1 MKRYAKNVNILDLDF
16 IEICIADCL
25 RKKWKRKDVCVY
37 FCSLLKISKAKFR
50 QIAATN
56 RKFLIEK
63 AAILL
68 RKELATRKLKLP
80 LTWYRKKIDSSSHK
94 ERWIGIQN
102 IKQQFCDYVAVYGM
116 RDMLGRIGEFQCASI
131 PGRGP
136 IWGVKH
142 IKKWLKEKDSNYFV
156 KMDIKK
162 CFPSISHDKLLSL
175 VRKYLANDNLIW
187 LVDELVKSMADG
199 LSIGSYLSQYLCNFY
214 MSFLYHKVKEN
225 LFFERRGKKIPMVK
239 HLLIYMDDILLIGSN
254 SKMLLEASKRIVE
267 FIDKTLDLTV
277 KHFWSVTKLDDKR
290 FIDIMGFRIY
300 KTHITIRRRVF
311 LRIRRAYKRARKYRN
326 SVRLARKCNSYKG
339 HILHTDSLKFA
350 KRYHVYD
357 SARRARRLI
366 SNASKIRQRAA

>member
-1 MKRYAKNVNILDLDF
+1 
-16 IEICIADCL
+16 
-25 RKKWKRKDVCVY
+25 
-37 FCSLLKISKAKFR
+37 
-50 QIAATN
+50 
-56 RKFLIEK
+56 
-63 AAILL
+63 
-68 RKELATRKLKLP
+68 
-80 LTWYRKKIDSSSHK
+80 
-94 ERWIGIQN
+94 
-102 IKQQFCDYVAVYGM
+102 
-116 RDMLGRIGEFQCASI
+116 
-131 PGRGP
+131 
-136 IWGVKH
+136 
-142 IKKWLKEKDSNYFV
+142 
-156 KMDIKK
+156 
-162 CFPSISHDKLLSL
+162 
-175 VRKYLANDNLIW
+175 
-187 LVDELVKSMADG
+187 
-199 LSIGSYLSQYLCNFY
+199 

-267 FIDKTLDLTV
+267 FIDKTLGLTV
-277 KHFWSVTKLDDKR
+277 KSFWNVTKLDDKR

-300 KTHITIRRRVF
+300 KTYITIRRRVF